1 MCNVILSVIEM
12 ECTSFFQTLMLFVKL
27 CNYYA
32 NEVLYLTS
40 GSTKSTTEKKS
51 LKFKLTQNNLQVL

>member
-1 MCNVILSVIEM
+1 M

-32 NEVLYLTS
+32 NEVLYLKN
-40 GSTKSTTEKKS
+40 GSAKSTTEKNS
-51 LKFKLTQNNLQVL
+51 LKFKQKPNNLQVL